1 LRLTGGSP
9 RPNLARRPPRRR
21 PGSDTE
27 MRMAG
32 RDGDAPL
39 DAAFVV
45 EWIRE
50 LAGQMREQRDYL
62 TQRDADHGINMDRG
76 LTEAVSIVPR
86 AEGRSPGEVLQA
98 VGRTIINTV
107 GGAAGPLFGGGLR
120 SAGRR
125 LGEQSTFDAEDLLAA
140 MRAGLESIQALG
152 AASVGDKTIV
162 DAYVPA
168 LEAFERELRAG
179 RDLASAAT
187 RAREAA
193 EEGMRST
200 IPLQARKGRA
210 SYLGP
215 RSVGHQDPGATS
227 TALLFVALERTARA
241 R

>member
-1 LRLTGGSP
+1 
-9 RPNLARRPPRRR
+9 
-21 PGSDTE
+21 
-27 MRMAG
+27 MAG

-50 LAGQMREQRDYL
+50 LAGQIREQRDYL
-62 TQRDADHGINMDRG
+62 TQLDAAIGDADHGINMDRG

-241 R
+241 RLAVTEERP

>member
-1 LRLTGGSP
+1 
-9 RPNLARRPPRRR
+9 
-21 PGSDTE
+21 
-27 MRMAG
+27 MVQ
-32 RDGDAPL
+32 RDGDASL
-39 DAAFVV
+39 DAAFVLK
-45 EWIRE
+45 WIRE
-50 LAGQMREQRDYL
+50 LASQIREQRDYL
-62 TQRDADHGINMDRG
+62 TQLDAAIGDADHGINMDRG
-76 LTEAVSIVPR
+76 LSQAISVLPD
-86 AEGRSPGEVLQA
+86 AQGRTPGEILQA

-120 SAGRR
+120 SAGKR
-125 LGEQSTFDAEDLLAA
+125 LGDRPTFDAEDLLAA

-179 RDLASAAT
+179 RDLASATA

-227 TALLFVALERTARA
+227 TALLFAALERATRTRPAATRE
-241 R
+241 RP